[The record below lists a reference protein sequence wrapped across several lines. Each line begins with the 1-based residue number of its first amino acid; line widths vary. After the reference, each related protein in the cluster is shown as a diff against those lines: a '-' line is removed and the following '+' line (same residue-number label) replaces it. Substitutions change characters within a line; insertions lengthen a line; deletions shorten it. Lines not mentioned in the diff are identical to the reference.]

1 MNNYLGSVKG
11 SIKKLTIRHWVVV
24 AVCNLLL
31 VALLGLLMRLKVLF
45 PLPLINQKHVLHAH
59 SHFAF
64 SGWITHI
71 LMVLII
77 AAILKRKSHE
87 VLPAKYQYIIIAN
100 LIAAYGMLVSF
111 FLQGYGLYSIC
122 IATLSIVVSYWFV
135 GVCWRDLHQTIERKN
150 GFNWFRAALVFLAI
164 SSLGTF
170 ALAYLMATHNTN
182 SRLQLASIYFYLHFQ
197 YNGWF
202 FFACMGLLQNWLY
215 HKGVFIKY
223 AKTVFWTLS
232 LTCVPA
238 YLLSI
243 LWQPMPQAVYLFVV
257 LTAIVQVLVWALWC
271 KTVYE
276 KLGPIRLQLAP
287 ISRWLLGGVAIAVSI
302 KFLLQSLSV
311 IPSLSQLAYSF
322 RPIVIGYLHLVL
334 LVIITLFIIAY
345 AYTQRSLRTNRMAIA
360 STWAFVCGV
369 VLNELLLTLQGASG
383 MMRVYINHIPLALGV
398 AALIMAFSLIGL
410 LWSQI
415 SNQKTISTISTA

>member
-1 MNNYLGSVKG
+1 MNKYLGSVKG
-11 SIKKLTIRHWVVV
+11 SIKKLTIQHWVVF
-24 AVCNLLL
+24 AVCNLLA

-45 PLPLINQKHVLHAH
+45 PLPAINQKHVLHAH

-64 SGWITHI
+64 SGWITHA
-71 LMVLII
+71 LMVFII
-77 AAILKRKSHE
+77 AAILKRKSHD
-87 VLPAKYQYIIIAN
+87 VLPAKYQYIIMAN

-111 FLQGYGLYSIC
+111 FLQGYGLYSTC
-122 IATLSIVVSYWFV
+122 IATLSIVISYWFAV
-135 GVCWRDLHQTIERKN
+135 VCWHDLQQTIERKN
-150 GFNWFRAALVFLAI
+150 GFNWFKAALVFLVV

-182 SRLQLASIYFYLHFQ
+182 PRLQLASIYFYLHFQ

-215 HKGVFIKY
+215 HKGIFVKY
-223 AKTVFWTLS
+223 AKTVFWVFS

-243 LWQPMPQAVYLFVV
+243 LWQPMPQVAYLLVV
-257 LTAIVQVLVWALWC
+257 LTAVVQVLAWALWF
-271 KTVYE
+271 KAVYE
-276 KLGPIRLQLAP
+276 KLALVRLHLAP

-322 RPIVIGYLHLVL
+322 RPIIIGYLHLVL

-345 AYTQRSLRTNRMAIA
+345 GYTHNSLRTNRLAIV
-360 STWAFVCGV
+360 STWVFVCGV

-383 MMRVYINHIPLALGV
+383 MMRVYIDHIPLSLGV
-398 AALIMAFSLIGL
+398 AALIMVLSLIGL

-415 SNQKTISTISTA
+415 PNQKNTAAVPKA